1 MANVLVDPAAP
12 DWVRHILER
21 ASAARLVGFAAA
33 KPPVVPLRPRLL
45 RSMSSLYPNGQGP
58 VDEADLQHA
67 VTAYHRRYIV
77 PDHDLQ
83 GEYLALWRL
92 TRQVAGV
99 IVDSEVVLH
108 GLVDAV
114 QVTTVMPYHL
124 WDIAVRLA
132 LLSGPQHEQE
142 KILRDLDPDD
152 PMVQAILGPQRRALQ
167 LAVDDVAVRVK
178 RLEEFARLVV
188 EADTAIKRRRALER
202 LAKLNPAYEDVLA
215 HLGDRENQLTASG
228 HVADEIRLV
237 IAEAD
242 GAVRRANEAGRSLAI
257 PGQE

>member
-1 MANVLVDPAAP
+1 M
-12 DWVRHILER
+12 
-21 ASAARLVGFAAA
+21 
-33 KPPVVPLRPRLL
+33 
-45 RSMSSLYPNGQGP
+45 
-58 VDEADLQHA
+58 
-67 VTAYHRRYIV
+67 
-77 PDHDLQ
+77 
-83 GEYLALWRL
+83 
-92 TRQVAGV
+92 
-99 IVDSEVVLH
+99 
-108 GLVDAV
+108 VDAV

-142 KILRDLDPDD
+142 KILRDLDPSD
-152 PMVQAILGPQRRALQ
+152 PMVKAILGPQRQALQ

-188 EADTAIKRRRALER
+188 EADNAMKRKRALEE

-215 HLGDRENQLTASG
+215 HLGDRENQLTATG
-228 HVADEIRLV
+228 RVADEIRVV

-257 PGQE
+257 PGQG

>member
-1 MANVLVDPAAP
+1 MANVLVDPAVP
-12 DWVRHILER
+12 DWVRHVLQR
-21 ASAARLVGFAAA
+21 APAAA
-33 KPPVVPLRPRLL
+33 LFRFTEPTPPVVPLRKRLL
-45 RSMSSLYPNGQGP
+45 RSVESLYPNGQGP
-58 VDEADLQHA
+58 VDDWDLRHA

-77 PDHDLQ
+77 PEQDLQ
-83 GEYLALWRL
+83 GQYLGLWRL
-92 TRQVAGV
+92 TGQVADI
-99 IVDSEVVLH
+99 IVRSEVVRW
-108 GLVDAV
+108 GMVDAV

-142 KILRDLDPDD
+142 KILRDLDPSD
-152 PMVQAILGPQRRALQ
+152 PMVKAILGPQRQALW

-188 EADTAIKRRRALER
+188 EADNAMKRKRALEE

-215 HLGDRENQLTASG
+215 HLGDRENQLTATG
-228 HVADEIRLV
+228 HVADEIRVV

-242 GAVRRANEAGRSLAI
+242 GAVRRANEAWRSLAI
-257 PGQE
+257 PGQG